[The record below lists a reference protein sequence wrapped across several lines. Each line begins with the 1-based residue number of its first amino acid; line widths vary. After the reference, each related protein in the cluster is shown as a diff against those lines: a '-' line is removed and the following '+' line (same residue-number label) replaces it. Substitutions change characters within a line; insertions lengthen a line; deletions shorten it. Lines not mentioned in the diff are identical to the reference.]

1 MKKLIILSDTHG
13 NRHVAEQLY
22 ALVNENDY
30 VVHLG
35 DGADDMRELRG
46 LFPDKVYACAGNC
59 DLFTPLP
66 DEGELEVEHVKI
78 LYCHGHRYG
87 VKEDLI
93 RLAREAKRRDC
104 RIALYGHTHTAR
116 IDEIDGVTLI
126 NPGSMRF
133 APCKG
138 GSYCYLVINK
148 EQVTP
153 VIVGESC
160 Y

>member
-1 MKKLIILSDTHG
+1 MKKLVVISDTHG
-13 NRHVAEQLY
+13 NKRVAEQLY
-22 ALVNENDY
+22 TLASDNDY

-35 DGADDMRELRG
+35 DGATDMRELRG

-59 DLFTPLP
+59 DLYTPLP
-66 DEGELEVEHVKI
+66 DEGELEVEQVKI

-87 VKEDLI
+87 VKTSLDI
-93 RLAREAKRRDC
+93 LARVAKARDC
-104 RIALYGHTHTAR
+104 QLVLYGHTHEAR
-116 IDEIDGVTLI
+116 IDEVDGVTLV

-133 APCKG
+133 APGKG

-148 EQVTP
+148 KEIIP
-153 VIVGESC
+153 VLVGESC